1 MHHLHLRAFAIVS
14 ALTLGHGGI
23 AVAQST
29 TPPSPPAAKKPAAA
43 SPKAPARSRAFQALV
58 TQAAAAREANRL
70 DDAIQLYQQALKMDP
85 GWSEGYWHVGTG
97 LYELDRYA
105 DARVAFGRVT
115 KLTPSNGDAWALKGL
130 CEFQLKNYDTALSD
144 LLHGRGLGG
153 GSANKELV
161 SVARYHMGILL
172 TRNEEFDQAL
182 QLLNAYAVEG
192 DDGPK
197 VIEAMGLAALRMP
210 MLPADVPGTSRALV
224 MLAGRANYFMAARL
238 PSAAQAAF
246 EELSTRYPETPNVH
260 YAYGVFLASE
270 QPDQALEQ
278 FKMELKISPRHPWAK
293 LQLATEYIRRQD
305 WESARPWAEQA
316 AAEAPDVF
324 VAHRALGQ
332 VLLETGD
339 IEAAIREFEVGVK
352 QAPDSPAMRFV
363 LARAYRRAG
372 RIADADREQA
382 EFARLDRVLRTQRTG
397 SHSVGGVDAGSSP
410 PQ

>member
-1 MHHLHLRAFAIVS
+1 
-14 ALTLGHGGI
+14 
-23 AVAQST
+23 
-29 TPPSPPAAKKPAAA
+29 
-43 SPKAPARSRAFQALV
+43 
-58 TQAAAAREANRL
+58 
-70 DDAIQLYQQALKMDP
+70 
-85 GWSEGYWHVGTG
+85 
-97 LYELDRYA
+97 
-105 DARVAFGRVT
+105 
-115 KLTPSNGDAWALKGL
+115 
-130 CEFQLKNYDTALSD
+130 LSD
-144 LLHGRGLGG
+144 LVHGRGLGG

-210 MLPADVPGTSRALV
+210 MLPADVPGTSRAQV

-238 PSAAQAAF
+238 PAAAQAAF
-246 EELSTRYPETPNVH
+246 EELATRYPETPNVH
-260 YAYGVFLASE
+260 YAYGVFLAGE
-270 QPDQALEQ
+270 QPDKAIEE
-278 FKMELKISPRHPWAK
+278 FKTELKISPRHPWAK

-316 AAEAPDVF
+316 VAEAPDVF

-339 IEAAIREFEVGVK
+339 VEAAIREFEIGVH

-382 EFARLDRVLRTQRTG
+382 EFARLDRTLRLQRTG
-397 SHSVGGVDAGSSP
+397 SQSVGGIDDTPPRESSP
-410 PQ
+410 Q